1 MKKTEFLNKLNDE
14 LKRRNVADAADILEE
29 YEQHFDLK
37 LADGFF
43 EEEIAARLGDPAML
57 AAQFDEAERAPQKK
71 SGSKPLTVI
80 GLGLADVFAVLFF
93 LLLASFGIVL
103 AAAALSFGVVAV
115 CLLGGV
121 NIHGLLPAM
130 PYWCGAILGLSL
142 LALTVLF
149 VVGCVYYA
157 AFLRQMIRSFG
168 RFQHN
173 ALANASGLAVLPP
186 LPISPQFSAKTKR
199 RLRVA
204 ALIALALFAACF
216 VLAYVVCALSAGSLQ
231 FWHVWG
237 WFAN

>member
-1 MKKTEFLNKLNDE
+1 MKKTEFLNELNDE
-14 LKRRNVADAADILEE
+14 LKKRNVADAAEILEE

-57 AAQFDEAERAPQKK
+57 AAQFDEAERAPQKTG
-71 SGSKPLTVI
+71 GSKPLTVM
-80 GLGLADVFAVLFF
+80 GLAFADVFAGLFF
-93 LLLASFGIVL
+93 LLLAGFGIVL
-103 AAAALSFGVVAV
+103 AAAALSFGVAAV

-121 NIHGLLPAM
+121 NLHGLIPAM
-130 PYWCGAILGLSL
+130 PYWCGAVLGLSL

-149 VVGCVYYA
+149 VVGCVYYG
-157 AFLRQMIRSFG
+157 AFLRQLIRSFG

-173 ALANASGLAVLPP
+173 ALANASGLATLPP
-186 LPISPQFSAKTKR
+186 LPISPQFSARTKR

-216 VLAYVVCALSAGSLQ
+216 VLSYVVCALSAGSFQ

>member
-14 LKRRNVADAADILEE
+14 LKKRNVADAADILEE

-80 GLGLADVFAVLFF
+80 GLGFADVFAGLFF
-93 LLLASFGIVL
+93 LLLAGFGIVL
-103 AAAALSFGVVAV
+103 AATALSFGVTAV
-115 CLLGGV
+115 CLLGGL

-142 LALTVLF
+142 LALTALF
-149 VVGCVYYA
+149 VVGCVYYG
-157 AFLRQMIRSFG
+157 AFLRQLIRSFG

-186 LPISPQFSAKTKR
+186 LPISPRFSTRTKR
-199 RLRVA
+199 RLRTT
-204 ALIALALFAACF
+204 ALFAACF
-216 VLAYVVCALSAGSLQ
+216 VLSYVVCALSAGSLQ

-237 WFAN
+237 WFAD